1 MNFSVKFPK
10 VILINLI
17 TIKINTGFQQLSL
30 TLPKFLFLF
39 IMWKYTNTDGEVIT
53 GNREQIALYLNIQ
66 DDVYDDDVWDK
77 IVEEFKIQPTD
88 NQ

>member
-1 MNFSVKFPK
+1 
-10 VILINLI
+10 
-17 TIKINTGFQQLSL
+17 
-30 TLPKFLFLF
+30 
-39 IMWKYTNTDGEVIT
+39 MWKYTNTDGEVIT